1 MQVIVMNKIFKIG
14 FAALIVCAVIPLS
27 AQDFPKEKEKE
38 KRHLHKLQ
46 EDTSSAKIYNV
57 SLQEAIDY
65 SQTNNKSLQQIKN
78 DVLKALYGRVE
89 MIGNYLPQISG
100 SVDYSNSL
108 KDIETG
114 IGFTIPAGSGTVGVQ
129 ATQVIFNG
137 SAVVGIML
145 GNIGKKMAELNE
157 DNQASIL
164 RMSVTQAYCAV
175 LLSEESKSI
184 LEKNITFMRDL
195 SEKTKS
201 LADGGVLE
209 QTDADQIQV
218 QVNLVENMLKDADRS
233 SVLAYNSLKIQMG
246 LRSEDEVILTDDLE
260 ELISS
265 KNNLELVSTP
275 YDIETDP
282 AFMLVKENENMAKK
296 QRLMAVMNFLPTV
309 AGFYKYTY
317 NMVESPMNSLM
328 SRPNLLGL
336 QVSVPI
342 FSGVRNTY
350 KYKQANVDYQNARLN
365 SDLLHDQMLIKEQQL
380 RFSFRTALEQYNT
393 QKQNSEVAARV
404 LESMQLKYTAGV
416 KSSMEMTT
424 ANSDYLRAQTDY
436 LSSVSKVLQARAE
449 LEQLLG
455 TL

>member
-1 MQVIVMNKIFKIG
+1 
-14 FAALIVCAVIPLS
+14 
-27 AQDFPKEKEKE
+27 
-38 KRHLHKLQ
+38 
-46 EDTSSAKIYNV
+46 
-57 SLQEAIDY
+57 
-65 SQTNNKSLQQIKN
+65 
-78 DVLKALYGRVE
+78 
-89 MIGNYLPQISG
+89 
-100 SVDYSNSL
+100 
-108 KDIETG
+108 
-114 IGFTIPAGSGTVGVQ
+114 
-129 ATQVIFNG
+129 
-137 SAVVGIML
+137 
-145 GNIGKKMAELNE
+145 MAELNE
-157 DNQASIL
+157 DNQTSIL
-164 RMSVTQAYCAV
+164 KMSVAQAYYAV

-233 SVLAYNSLKIQMG
+233 SVLAYNSLKVQMG
-246 LRSEDEVILTDDLE
+246 LRNEDEIILTDNLE

-265 KNNLELVSTP
+265 KNNLEIVSTS
-275 YDIETDP
+275 YDIESDP
-282 AFMLVKENENMAKK
+282 VFMLVKENENMAKK
-296 QRLMAVMNFLPTV
+296 QRLMTVMNFLPTV
-309 AGFYKYTY
+309 AGFYRYNY
-317 NMVESPMNSLM
+317 NMIESPMNSLM
-328 SRPNLLGL
+328 SRPNLVGL

-342 FSGVRNTY
+342 FSGVKNTY

-380 RFSFRTALEQYNT
+380 RFSFRTALEQYST

-436 LSSVSKVLQARAE
+436 LSSVSKVLQARVE